1 MALLK
6 VTSGKLKGS
15 KFQIDRDEVIIGRA
29 PENVVHL
36 DDPSVSGRHCV
47 IRRDGRRF
55 TLTDLKSTNGT
66 RLNDVKV
73 QSYRLSAKDLVT
85 VGSVKMVFDGDDIE
99 DAHPTQVPPTIVR
112 PSTRTGMKPVE
123 RSGNG
128 GPETTAFKKRQS
140 SKGLWISLSVVF
152 GVLAVGALVWFLH
165 GIFTS

>member
-1 MALLK
+1 MAFLK
-6 VTSGKLKGS
+6 VSSGQLKGS

-66 RLNDVKV
+66 RLNNVKV
-73 QSYRLSAKDLVT
+73 ESYRLSAKDLLT
-85 VGSVKMVFDGDDIE
+85 VGSVKLVFDGDDIE

-112 PSTRTGMKPVE
+112 PSTRTGMKPAE
-123 RSGNG
+123 RST
-128 GPETTAFKKRQS
+128 GPDTIAFKKRQS
-140 SKGLWISLSVVF
+140 SKGLWVGLSVVF
-152 GVLAVGALVWFLH
+152 AILAIGALAWFLH

>member
-1 MALLK
+1 MAFLK
-6 VTSGKLKGS
+6 VTSGSLKGS
-15 KFQIDRDEVIIGRA
+15 KFQVDRDEVVIGRA

-73 QSYRLSAKDLVT
+73 QSYRLSAKDVVM
-85 VGSVKMVFDGDDIE
+85 VGSVEMVFDGDDIE

-112 PSTRTGMKPVE
+112 PVTRTGMKAAA
-123 RSGNG
+123 RSNGG
-128 GPETTAFKKRQS
+128 GPETIAFKRRQS
-140 SKGLWISLSVVF
+140 SKGLWIGISVVF
-152 GVLAVGALVWFLH
+152 GILAVGALAWFLH